1 MMTISIRKVS
11 AYRKRQWLGALF
23 VSPAMIFVTVMFIIP
38 LLMTIYLSLTDWP
51 LVGDPKFILFDNYKS
66 LVKDIM
72 FWRGLKF
79 TAIYTIAVTPPI
91 FIFAFIL
98 ANIINTTRP
107 GVGIFRTGY
116 FLPVCIGLSVSCLLW
131 IWLFNDQ
138 VGIINKIL
146 EDVGI
151 IEKPVLWLRTLPSAL
166 TMIIVSVVWKTV
178 GFTMIIL
185 LGGLQAIPND
195 LYEAADVDGANW
207 SQKLINIT
215 FPLLRRTFALALI
228 LSVIGS
234 FLGFDPFYIM
244 TQGGPKNQ
252 TISIVYWIYKNG
264 FLFYKMGYASALS
277 LILLV
282 ILVGLSILQLYL
294 LRDETRL

>member
-1 MMTISIRKVS
+1 MAFRLKKLSG
-11 AYRKRQWLGALF
+11 YQKRQWMGAFF
-23 VSPAMIFVTVMFIIP
+23 VSPAMIFVFVMFIIP
-38 LLMTIYLSLTDWP
+38 LFMTIYLSFTDWP
-51 LVGDPKFILFDNYKS
+51 LVGDPEFILFDNYTS
-66 LVKDIM
+66 LVKDQM
-72 FWRGLKF
+72 FWRGLRF
-79 TAIYTIAVTPPI
+79 TTIYTIAVTPPI
-91 FIFAFIL
+91 FLFAFFL
-98 ANIINTTRP
+98 ANLINTKRP
-107 GVGIFRTGY
+107 GVSIFRTGY

-131 IWLFNDQ
+131 IWLFNDR

-151 IEKPVLWLRTLPSAL
+151 IEKPIIWLRTLPSAL

-207 SQKLINIT
+207 LQKLTNIT
-215 FPLLRRTFALALI
+215 LPLLRRTFALALI

-234 FLGFDPFYIM
+234 FLGFDPFYLM

-294 LRDETRL
+294 LRDETKL

>member
-1 MMTISIRKVS
+1 MTLSLGKHS
-11 AYRKRQWLGALF
+11 AYQKRQWMGMVFVLPAL
-23 VSPAMIFVTVMFIIP
+23 IFVTVMFIIP
-38 LLMTIYLSLTDWP
+38 LFMTVYLSLTDWP
-51 LVGDPKFILFDNYKS
+51 LIGEPEFIGFGNYVS
-66 LVKDIM
+66 MAKDKM
-72 FWRGLKF
+72 FWQGLKF
-79 TAIYTIAVTPPI
+79 TSIYTLAVTPPI
-91 FIFAFIL
+91 FVFAFFL
-98 ANIINTTRP
+98 ANLINTNRP

-131 IWLFNDQ
+131 IWLFNDR

-146 EDVGI
+146 VDIGL
-151 IEKPVLWLRTLPSAL
+151 IEKPILWLKTLPSAL
-166 TMIIVSVVWKTV
+166 SMIIISVVWKTV

-207 SQKLINIT
+207 RQKLTNIT
-215 FPLLRRTFALALI
+215 LPLLRRTFALALI

-244 TQGGPKNQ
+244 THGGPKNQ
-252 TISIVYWIYKNG
+252 TISVVYWIFKNG
-264 FLFYKMGYASALS
+264 FQFYKMGYASALS
-277 LILLV
+277 LVLLV
-282 ILVGLSILQLYL
+282 ILVLLSIVQLYL